1 MLFTIAA
8 LIIVSGALIIRTV
21 RGAGAVHN
29 LGSMSEHWLA
39 RSQRVPAG
47 VVRPCRQW
55 ALPGPDSD

>member
-21 RGAGAVHN
+21 RGAGAGHN

-39 RSQRVPAG
+39 DHNASQRV
-47 VVRPCRQW
+47 
-55 ALPGPDSD
+55 